1 MMGKLYLVRHGESIG
16 NVWEGAYTD
25 DSCNFLSP
33 YGVKQAQ
40 LCGEYFK
47 RRGIKFGKIVS
58 SNKTRARHT
67 TSIILHEMDD
77 WQRTWNVNP
86 DFDEL
91 ISLAYRLEE
100 CIEAFRKELSNWNKE
115 DNLLIVSHYFVM
127 QHMLKELD
135 VDVSS
140 LYGQGKIIYNAVPYR
155 WDPLEPKKIEMIDLF
170 SPRYNIHQK
179 E

>member
-1 MMGKLYLVRHGESIG
+1 MGKLYLVRHGESIG
-16 NVWEGAYTD
+16 NVWEGAYQD

-47 RRGIKFGKIVS
+47 RRGITFKRIIS

-67 TSIILHEMDD
+67 TSIILQEMDD
-77 WQRTWNVNP
+77 WQRAWDVDP

-91 ISLAYRLEE
+91 LSSTHQVEE
-100 CIEAFRKELSNWNKE
+100 CLEAFRIVLTYWDRSE
-115 DNLLIVSHYFVM
+115 NLLIVSHYFVM
-127 QHMLKELD
+127 QRLLEELG
-135 VDVSS
+135 VDMKP
-140 LYGQGKIIYNAVPYR
+140 LYGQGKVIYNAVPYV
-155 WDPLEPKKIEMIDLF
+155 WNPAEPDKIEMIDLF